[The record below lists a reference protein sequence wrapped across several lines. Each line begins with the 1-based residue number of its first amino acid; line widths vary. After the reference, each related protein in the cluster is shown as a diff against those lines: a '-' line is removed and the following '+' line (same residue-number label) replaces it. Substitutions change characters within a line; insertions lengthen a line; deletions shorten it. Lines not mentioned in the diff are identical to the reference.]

1 MSSARVLRRALRSR
15 FASTSSES
23 SHLFSSSSSSSS
35 SAAHVEPAVPSSSSS
50 SRGDNRYESEQNIIN
65 HIGQPTFQTHPHLF
79 NGDDDLTPGIS
90 KSEYASRRTRLGK
103 LLPENAVAILLSGD
117 VSHYPNTVIPH
128 ASYRQDSDFM
138 YFTGMMQPHSAMM
151 IIKDREDAPLRY
163 VLFTRRYDKRDEIWN
178 GWRAHPEVAETFFG
192 CDESVAIES
201 MEEYLRKV
209 LKSSSSSSSSFL
221 SGGLS
226 TARKVFMDK
235 ERFATT
241 AHGNQVLK
249 VVTDGAFPTQ
259 ALKAKSQA
267 LRWRKS
273 ESELILLQKSAS
285 ANLQGIVAAMR
296 RSRTNEV
303 FTERDLMNVHEYTVK
318 SLGADR
324 LAFPTVMGA
333 SNRATI
339 VHYYQNDRI
348 VHPNDLC
355 LMDAGCEMNG
365 YVSDIT
371 RVWAGGSETAS
382 FVNDYQKA
390 VYDRVCDVRAAVLA
404 KLERDIR
411 SQTPVSLHDLHVA
424 CVDATCDVLVDL
436 LPSQTGGE
444 SITKN
449 SLLSKGKYAQYFPHA
464 VSHWLGMDTHDTPLI
479 PGSTSI
485 EKGVCFSVEP
495 GLYFD
500 PNDTTL
506 PKSLRGVGARVE
518 DEVCLNVRG
527 EVDVLSRAVP
537 VDREEL
543 DAFITSNSSTSA
555 ATTSTTTTTTSQK

>member
-1 MSSARVLRRALRSR
+1 
-15 FASTSSES
+15 
-23 SHLFSSSSSSSS
+23 
-35 SAAHVEPAVPSSSSS
+35 
-50 SRGDNRYESEQNIIN
+50 
-65 HIGQPTFQTHPHLF
+65 
-79 NGDDDLTPGIS
+79 
-90 KSEYASRRTRLGK
+90 
-103 LLPENAVAILLSGD
+103 
-117 VSHYPNTVIPH
+117 
-128 ASYRQDSDFM
+128 M
-138 YFTGMMQPHSAMM
+138 YFTGMMQPHAAMM
-151 IIKDREDAPLRY
+151 IVKDREDAPVRY
-163 VLFTRRYDKRDEIWN
+163 VLFTRRYEKRDEIWN
-178 GWRAHPEVAETFFG
+178 GWRAHPEAAAAFFE
-192 CDESVAIES
+192 CDESVAIED
-201 MEEYLRKV
+201 MEEYLKKV
-209 LKSSSSSSSSFL
+209 LNSSSSSLYSSSV
-221 SGGLS
+221 SS
-226 TARKVFMDK
+226 RKVFMDK
-235 ERFATT
+235 ERFTTT

-249 VVTDGAFPTQ
+249 VVADGAFPTQ
-259 ALKAKSQA
+259 ALKTKSQA

-273 ESELILLQKSAS
+273 ESELKLLQKSAS
-285 ANLQGIVAAMR
+285 VNLKGIVAAMR
-296 RSRTNEV
+296 RSRTDEV
-303 FTERDLMNVHEYTVK
+303 VTERDLMNAHEYTVK

-355 LMDAGCEMNG
+355 LMDAGCELNG

-404 KLERDIR
+404 RLERDIR

-424 CVDATCDVLVDL
+424 CVDATCEVLVDL
-436 LPSQTGGE
+436 LPSQNGRE
-444 SITKN
+444 SVTKN

-464 VSHWLGMDTHDTPLI
+464 VSHWLGMDTHDTPLV

-500 PNDTTL
+500 PDDATL
-506 PKSLRGVGARVE
+506 PKSLRGVGARIE
-518 DEVCLNVRG
+518 DEVCVNARG
-527 EVDVLSRAVP
+527 AVDVLSRAVP

-543 DAFITSNSSTSA
+543 DAFINDTSH
-555 ATTSTTTTTTSQK
+555 

>member
-1 MSSARVLRRALRSR
+1 MSARTIFRRAMRSR
-15 FASTSSES
+15 FASTSSS
-23 SHLFSSSSSSSS
+23 VSSSSSSERRRGIALSS
-35 SAAHVEPAVPSSSSS
+35 LFSSYSSFAEPTGTVSDKNAAEEHEAAKKSD
-50 SRGDNRYESEQNIIN
+50 RINR
-65 HIGQPTFQTHPHLF
+65 IGQPTPETHPHLF
-79 NGDDDLTPGIS
+79 ESTLNELTPGTS
-90 KSEYASRRTRLGK
+90 RDEYKSRREKLGK
-103 LLPENAVAILLSGD
+103 LLPENAIAILLSGD
-117 VSHYPNTVIPH
+117 VSHYPNTVIPTAH
-128 ASYRQDSDFM
+128 YRQDSDFM
-138 YFTGMMQPHSAMM
+138 YFTGMMQPHAAMM
-151 IIKDREDAPLRY
+151 IVKDREDAPVRY
-163 VLFTRRYDKRDEIWN
+163 VLFTRRYEKRDEIWN
-178 GWRAHPEVAETFFG
+178 GWRAHPEAAAAFFE
-192 CDESVAIES
+192 CDESVAIED
-201 MEEYLRKV
+201 MEEYLKKV
-209 LKSSSSSSSSFL
+209 LNSSSSLYSSSV
-221 SGGLS
+221 SGLTT

-235 ERFATT
+235 ERFTTT

-249 VVTDGAFPTQ
+249 VVADGAFPTQ
-259 ALKAKSQA
+259 ALKTKSQA

-273 ESELILLQKSAS
+273 ESELKLLQKSAS
-285 ANLQGIVAAMR
+285 VNLEGIVAAMR

-303 FTERDLMNVHEYTVK
+303 VTERDLMNAHEYTVK

-339 VHYYQNDRI
+339 IHYYQNDRI

-355 LMDAGCEMNG
+355 LMDAGCELNG

-404 KLERDIR
+404 RLERDIR
-411 SQTPVSLHDLHVA
+411 SQTPVSLYDLHVA
-424 CVDATCDVLVDL
+424 CVDATCEVLVDL
-436 LPSQTGGE
+436 LPSQNGRE
-444 SITKN
+444 SVTKN

-464 VSHWLGMDTHDTPLI
+464 VSHWLGMDTHDTPLV

-500 PNDTTL
+500 PDDATL
-506 PKSLRGVGARVE
+506 PKSLRGVGVRIE
-518 DEVCLNVRG
+518 DEVCVNARG
-527 EVDVLSRAVP
+527 AVDVLSRAVP

-543 DAFITSNSSTSA
+543 DAFINDTSH
-555 ATTSTTTTTTSQK
+555 